1 MKKQENIET
10 ASRIPESYWKTES
23 GQKLASVMHADGW
36 EVSDCLESVI
46 STLDEAV
53 AAAAKPTIAAE
64 LAKARNL
71 MAKAKE
77 TYWQAA
83 ALLKDSCF

>member
-1 MKKQENIET
+1 MIELNET
-10 ASRIPESYWKTES
+10 SSRIPESYWQSEHGK
-23 GQKLASVMHADGW
+23 KLAVVMHADGW
-36 EVSDCLESVI
+36 EASDCLGAVI

-53 AAAAKPTIAAE
+53 AAATKPKIAAE

-71 MAKAKE
+71 MVKAKE